1 MGPVIYDTPISV
13 MKLPGNVGTPTQGKL
28 LKIFDAY
35 CGEKSV
41 FHTRYW
47 ESVQSGHRVDCLVE
61 LPLHRDVCANMYA
74 KYKGHVY
81 SIQQAQFEKDENGLP
96 VTVLSLERAGAQ
108 YDAAAV

>member
-1 MGPVIYDTPISV
+1 MIYDTLITV
-13 MKLPGNVGTPTQGKL
+13 MKLPGTVGTPIQGKL
-28 LKIFDAY
+28 VPVFDAY

-41 FHTRYW
+41 YHTRYW
-47 ESVQSGHRVDCLVE
+47 ESVQSGHRVDYLVE

-81 SIQQAQFEKDENGLP
+81 SIAQAQFETDENGLP